1 MSRPRFAL
9 TLIACADSLGIPEE
23 LVGDV
28 LEELGRG
35 RSQWWLWQQLCGA
48 FGLALVKH
56 VRIRTRLTPH
66 AVALAMMIALA
77 VGAEGGIVPARSLI
91 AGWLS
96 FYYLT
101 GVLSLVAHMLSQ
113 SARTPATRL
122 SEPAEP

>member
-9 TLIACADSLGIPEE
+9 RLIACADSLGIQEAI
-23 LVGDV
+23 VGDV

-35 RSQWWLWQQLCGA
+35 RSRLWLWQQLWGIYR
-48 FGLALVKH
+48 LALVQH

-66 AVALAMMIALA
+66 AVALAMTIALA
-77 VGAEGGIVPARSLI
+77 VGAKGGFASTRSVV

-101 GVLSLVAHMLSQ
+101 GLLSLVAHMLSQ
-113 SARTPATRL
+113 SIGTRGTGL
-122 SEPAEP
+122 SETGET